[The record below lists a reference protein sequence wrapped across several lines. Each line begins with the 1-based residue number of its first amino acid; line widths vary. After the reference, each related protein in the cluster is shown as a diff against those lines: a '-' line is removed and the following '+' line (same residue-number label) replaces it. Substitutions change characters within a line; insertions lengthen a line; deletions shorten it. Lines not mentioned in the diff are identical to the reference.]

1 MVVVVLAAFI
11 DALLARR
18 NAGAQLRFDH
28 RDVAIGPPHRDA
40 IGGGAD
46 VGAVH
51 ALADAG
57 AHVAILGAAGIGAA
71 VADGRAIHRMANCLG
86 QRLVVI
92 GTDLRMLGDH
102 LLDGHGGSPCWVDEA
117 EAGGIV
123 PPICARHGLGGARC
137 SVYVPRMTDL
147 ISLVSLLF
155 LGLVAGTA
163 AGWFFASRPLVD
175 LRTRL
180 SESERAAAEREG
192 EFKRAIA
199 ELGQARVEVASLK
212 ERAGQVDGLLV
223 RLDAALAG
231 RAQLAE
237 KLAAL
242 ESASEEREKA
252 FAEQRAGLLSAQES
266 LKKEFENAGNRV
278 LEQAQKAFLDRA
290 EARFRQSEETGEA
303 KIKALLS
310 PVGEKLASYERQVAE
325 LEAKRTDAFG
335 QLAGLIQS
343 MKEGQEQVRR
353 EAQRLGNSLTNAPKA
368 RGRWGERA
376 LQNLLEQC
384 GLAQHTDFIM
394 EHSVSTEDGRLRP
407 DAIVRIP
414 GGKVLVIDSKVSLN
428 AYQQAFEAVDDDAR
442 ARALADHVRSM
453 RNHVQTLG
461 AKSYQSQFEDAP
473 DYVVMFVPG
482 EHFVAAALEADPD
495 LWNFAFDKRVLLA
508 TPTNLVA
515 IARTVAQVWRQD
527 GLAKEAQEIGRMG
540 AELYDRLAM
549 AADHLKRVG
558 GGLESAVNNY
568 NKFVGSFERNVL
580 SSGRRLAEKGIEIGK
595 REIEE
600 VPLVA
605 SAPRYNGED
614 VAALEAPDSEA

>member
-1 MVVVVLAAFI
+1 MQTEVI
-11 DALLARR
+11 PIIAL
-18 NAGAQLRFDH
+18 
-28 RDVAIGPPHRDA
+28 I
-40 IGGGAD
+40 
-46 VGAVH
+46 
-51 ALADAG
+51 
-57 AHVAILGAAGIGAA
+57 IGAA
-71 VADGRAIHRMANCLG
+71 I
-86 QRLVVI
+86 
-92 GTDLRMLGDH
+92 
-102 LLDGHGGSPCWVDEA
+102 
-117 EAGGIV
+117 
-123 PPICARHGLGGARC
+123 
-137 SVYVPRMTDL
+137 
-147 ISLVSLLF
+147 
-155 LGLVAGTA
+155 
-163 AGWFFASRPLVD
+163 GWFFASRPLAD
-175 LRTRL
+175 LRARL
-180 SESERAAAEREG
+180 AAAEAAGAEG
-192 EFKRAIA
+192 EAKFTRAIA
-199 ELGQARVEVASLK
+199 ELGEARIEVAGLK
-212 ERAGQVDGLLV
+212 ERALQADGLLA
-223 RLDAALAG
+223 RLDSVQTERAA
-231 RAQLAE
+231 LAE

-242 ESASEEREKA
+242 ESASAEREKA
-252 FAEQRAGLLSAQES
+252 FAEQKATLLAAQDS
-266 LKKEFENAGNRV
+266 LKKEFENAGSRV
-278 LEQAQKAFLDRA
+278 LEQAQKAFLERA
-290 EARFRQSEETGEA
+290 DARFRQSEEAGEA

-325 LEAKRTDAFG
+325 LETKRTDAFG

-394 EHSVSTEDGRLRP
+394 EHSVDTEDGRLRP

-428 AYQQAFEAVDDDAR
+428 AYQEAFEATDDEAR
-442 ARALADHVRSM
+442 ARALGDHVKSM

-482 EHFVAAALEADPD
+482 EHFVAAALEHDPD

-540 AELYDRLAM
+540 AELYDRLAT
-549 AADHLKRVG
+549 AAEHLKRVG

-580 SSGRRLAEKGIEIGK
+580 SSGRRLAEKGVEIGK
-595 REIEE
+595 RAIED
-600 VPLVA
+600 VPLVE
-605 SAPRYNGED
+605 SAPRYNAAD
-614 VAALEAPDSEA
+614 VAALEAPDNEGEAEKRDAAE